1 MEFILSRTSVW
12 DYKYEDKTDEEII
25 DLLELPK
32 EKFDIQIKEFT
43 AQSGIKNRLPVIK
56 INSLEDLI
64 RLKTI
69 VKEEIII
76 KNSITFSEYMEIE
89 IYDDYRE

>member
-12 DYKYEDKTDEEII
+12 PYKYEDKTDEEII
-25 DLLELPK
+25 NLLELPK
-32 EKFDIQIKEFT
+32 EEFDIQIKEFT
-43 AQSGIKNRLPVIK
+43 DMRGIKKRKPVIK

-64 RLKTI
+64 RFRAI
-69 VKEEIII
+69 VKNEIII
-76 KNSITFSEYMEIE
+76 TGGITPNEDVEIE

>member
-32 EKFDIQIKEFT
+32 EKFDIQRGK
-43 AQSGIKNRLPVIK
+43 R
-56 INSLEDLI
+56 
-64 RLKTI
+64 
-69 VKEEIII
+69 II
-76 KNSITFSEYMEIE
+76 
-89 IYDDYRE
+89 